1 MLNRAPLSVIGL
13 VHCLEIKEFISCI
26 LQVSLALCDLI
37 IGQTKS
43 TREEDMFTIN
53 AEQCLFY

>member
-1 MLNRAPLSVIGL
+1 MLNRAPLTVIGL
-13 VHCLEIKEFISCI
+13 VHCLEVNEFISCI

-37 IGQTKS
+37 TGQAKG
-43 TREEDMFTIN
+43 TREEDMFTKN